1 MSYES
6 AVAARDDEGFARD
19 PGRIAGGQENHRAS
33 DVPRLANATE
43 WRLRFDLLAHIAFRN
58 AGRVR
63 SFRFHHAGPNGVDA
77 NFARAEFRGERTRD
91 RIHRPF
97 RATVNRPIG
106 KSFNAGYRTD
116 VDDVSTSRI
125 EQPYRGL
132 RSEDQAE
139 HIQIE
144 MLVEVLLRHVF
155 ERGEFIDARVVDQN
169 VEPDKGSLRL
179 GEQPLDV
186 GLPGNIS

>member
-1 MSYES
+1 MS
-6 AVAARDDEGFARD
+6 AVASRDYEGFARD
-19 PGRIAGGQENHRAS
+19 PGRVRGREEYHCAS
-33 DVPRLANATE
+33 DVLRLANAAQ
-43 WRLRFDLLAHIAFRN
+43 WCLGFRLFSHVAFSDARSMC
-58 AGRVR
+58 
-63 SFRFHHAGPNGVDA
+63 SFRLHHAGVNCVDPNP
-77 NFARAEFRGERTRD
+77 ARAEFRGERTRD

-106 KSFNAGYRTD
+106 KAFNAGYRTD

-144 MLVEVLLRHVF
+144 LFVEVLLSHVF
-155 ERGEFIDARVVDQN
+155 QRGELIDARVVDEN
-169 VEPDKGSLRL
+169 VEPAKSFFS
-179 GEQPLDV
+179 V
-186 GLPGNIS
+186 GKQA